1 MTELIIKSDSKANQK
16 TAQLL
21 LNEALDRQK
30 LILQT
35 ALQRTQE
42 KLIQF
47 EKQYQ
52 LNSER
57 FFSLYQSGRMDD
69 RNDYI
74 DWAGEYQIGQNLREQ
89 LSFLEELVLCK

>member
-16 TAQLL
+16 TAQSLL
-21 LNEALDRQK
+21 SEALGRQR
-30 LILQT
+30 LILQA

-42 KLIQF
+42 KLSQF
-47 EKQYQ
+47 EKQYN

-57 FFSLYQSGRMDD
+57 FFSLYQSGRLDD

-74 DWAGEYQIGQNLREQ
+74 DWAGEYQIGQNLQEQ
-89 LSFLEELVLCK
+89 LSFIEELVLCE

>member
-16 TAQLL
+16 TAQSL

-35 ALQRTQE
+35 ALERTEE
-42 KLIQF
+42 KLSHF
-47 EKQYQ
+47 EKQYN
-52 LNSER
+52 LNSDR
-57 FFSLYQSGRMDD
+57 FFSLYQSGGLDD

-89 LSFLEELVLCK
+89 LSCLEELVLCE

>member
-21 LNEALDRQK
+21 LYEALGRQK

-35 ALQRTQE
+35 ALRRTQE
-42 KLIQF
+42 KLSQF

-52 LNSER
+52 LNSEH
-57 FFSLYQSGRMDD
+57 FFSLYQGGRLDD

-89 LSFLEELVLCK
+89 LSFLEELVLCD